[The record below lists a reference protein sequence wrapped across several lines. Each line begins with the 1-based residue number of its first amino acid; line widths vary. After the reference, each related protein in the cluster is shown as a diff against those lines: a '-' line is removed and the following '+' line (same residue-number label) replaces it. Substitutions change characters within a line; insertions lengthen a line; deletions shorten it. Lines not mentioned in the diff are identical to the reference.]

1 MHDECVWPWL
11 SGVRAEVLASG
22 IMSCAEKPLEGST
35 VGMSDIPRANSVGRR
50 VVVTG
55 LAGAGKSTFS
65 RALSARTGL
74 TVIVLDFH
82 FWLPGWAEPTE
93 AEWREKQNILLAGDG
108 WIADGNYTGTLD
120 LRLERADTVV
130 FLDTPWW
137 ICARRAFVRGLRS
150 RSIDF
155 ELPSGCDQSR
165 FRQLRDEWWLVWRI
179 WRVRRS
185 ERERELKIIS
195 RHRTHVAIHVPRSR
209 QAVRKFL
216 DA

>member
-1 MHDECVWPWL
+1 
-11 SGVRAEVLASG
+11 
-22 IMSCAEKPLEGST
+22 
-35 VGMSDIPRANSVGRR
+35 
-50 VVVTG
+50 
-55 LAGAGKSTFS
+55 
-65 RALSARTGL
+65 
-74 TVIVLDFH
+74 VIVLDFH

-93 AEWREKQNILLAGDG
+93 AEWREKQNTLLNADG

-185 ERERELKIIS
+185 DRERELKIIS
-195 RHRTHVAIHVPRSR
+195 RHGTHVAIHVLRSR
-209 QAVRKFL
+209 RAIRKFL

>member
-1 MHDECVWPWL
+1 
-11 SGVRAEVLASG
+11 
-22 IMSCAEKPLEGST
+22 
-35 VGMSDIPRANSVGRR
+35 
-50 VVVTG
+50 
-55 LAGAGKSTFS
+55 
-65 RALSARTGL
+65 
-74 TVIVLDFH
+74 VIVLDFH

-93 AEWREKQNILLAGDG
+93 AEWREKQNMLLAGDG
-108 WIADGNYTGTLD
+108 WIADGNYTATLD

-137 ICARRAFVRGLRS
+137 MCARRAFVRGLRS
-150 RSIDF
+150 RPIDF

-179 WRVRRS
+179 QRVHRS

-195 RHRTHVAIHVPRSR
+195 LHGTHVAIHVLRSR
-209 QAVRKFL
+209 RAVRQFL